1 MIEVNPDGGAK
12 FCCIVLH
19 GLGADGRDLLSLAP
33 AMWPRDDV
41 RWLFPDAPVRPITL
55 NGGMAMRGWFDV
67 IELERM
73 AGGDERGVRES
84 AAAVGGLVDEQVNKG
99 IPRDRIVLA
108 GFSQGGAIALFAG
121 LRQPEP
127 LRAIVALS
135 ALLPFPLTL
144 DKEAG
149 DGAESSPVFIGA
161 GELDDIV
168 PSTQA
173 EEAAD
178 ILRKRGNAVD
188 LRLYPSLGH
197 SISEEEIGDVA
208 DFLSAADKAAGIR
221 KK

>member
-1 MIEVNPDGGAK
+1 MIEVNPDGEATR
-12 FCCIVLH
+12 CCIVLH

-33 AMWPRDDV
+33 ALWPRPDV

-55 NGGMAMRGWFDV
+55 NGGMEMRGWFDV
-67 IELERM
+67 AELERM

-84 AAAVGGLVDEQVNKG
+84 AATVGEMVEGQVGKG
-99 IPRDRIVLA
+99 IPRERIVLA
-108 GFSQGGAIALFAG
+108 GFSQGGSIALFAG

-127 LRAIVALS
+127 MRAIVALS

-149 DGAESSPVFIGA
+149 NGSEHTPIFLGS
-161 GELDDIV
+161 GELDDVI
-168 PSTQA
+168 PSTRA

-178 ILRKRGNAVD
+178 VLRKRGNGVG

-197 SISEEEIGDVA
+197 SISEEEIRDVA
-208 DFLSAADKAAGIR
+208 SFLSEPESD
-221 KK
+221 

>member
-1 MIEVNPDGGAK
+1 MIEVNPDGEATR
-12 FCCIVLH
+12 CCIVLH

-33 AMWPRDDV
+33 ALWPRPDV

-55 NGGMAMRGWFDV
+55 NGGMEMRGWFDV

-84 AAAVGGLVDEQVNKG
+84 AAIVGGLIEEQVGNG

-135 ALLPFPLTL
+135 GLLPFPLTL

-149 DGAESSPVFIGA
+149 EGSESTSVFIGS

-168 PSTQA
+168 PPSHA
-173 EEAAD
+173 PEAAE
-178 ILRKRGNAVD
+178 ILRKRGHAVD
-188 LRLYPSLGH
+188 LRLYPSMGH
-197 SISEEEIGDVA
+197 SISEEEIGHVA
-208 DFLSAADKAAGIR
+208 DFLSEREGD
-221 KK
+221 